1 MTSLKVVLLTDLI
14 AVNLKTMLAVLFFFF
29 FNYSTESLTRCFCEL
44 WSYFVYYNLKVTKY
58 READTV
64 EWE

>member
-29 FNYSTESLTRCFCEL
+29 LIIQQKALLDVFVNCEVI
-44 WSYFVYYNLKVTKY
+44 SYIII
-58 READTV
+58 
-64 EWE
+64 